1 MNNFINSTQQEL
13 QILKDK
19 KNYRSLP
26 SIIHNGKYII
36 KDEWRMLNLSSN
48 DYIGLAN
55 DVSLR
60 ERFLET
66 ITPETFLPTSSS
78 SRLLTGNFTAYQE
91 LEQQLAEMFGT
102 ESALIFNS
110 GYHANTGILPA
121 ICDTQTLILAD
132 KLVHA
137 SLIDGIRLSS
147 AKCIRYRHNDLTQLQ
162 RLIEESHN
170 AYNKIIIVTESI
182 FSMDG
187 DEADLA
193 ALVQL
198 KKSYPNVLLYV
209 DEAHAFGVRG
219 TQGLGCAEEQNCI
232 NDIDFLVG
240 TFGKA
245 IASAGAY
252 IVCRQIIREYLINK
266 MRTFIFTTAL
276 PPVNI
281 QWTSWILK
289 HLPHFQ
295 SRREHLLQISR
306 KLKDALIN
314 KGYACPTNSHIV
326 PMIVGASKDAIFR
339 AEELQRKGFYAL
351 PVRPPTVPEGTSR
364 IRFSLTAD
372 ITENEIKELIKTINE

>member
-1 MNNFINSTQQEL
+1 MILDSINQEL
-13 QILKDK
+13 LVLKEK

-26 SIIHNGKYII
+26 PLIHDGREVILNGQ
-36 KDEWRMLNLSSN
+36 RMLNLSSN
-48 DYIGLAN
+48 DYLGLAN

-60 ERFLET
+60 EEFLKT
-66 ITPETFLPTSSS
+66 MTPETFLPTSSS
-78 SRLLTGNFTAYQE
+78 SRLLTGNFSDYQA
-91 LEQQLAEMFGT
+91 LEQQLATMFGA

-121 ICDTQTLILAD
+121 VSNAQTLILAD

-147 AKCIRYRHNDLTQLQ
+147 AKCIRYRHNDASQLQ
-162 RLIEESHN
+162 RLVSENHN
-170 AYNKIIIVTESI
+170 LYAQIIIVTESI

-187 DEADLA
+187 DKADLC
-193 ALVQL
+193 ALVRL
-198 KKSYPNVLLYV
+198 KKSYSNVLLYV

-219 TQGLGCAEEQNCI
+219 EKGLGCAEEQDCI

-252 IVCRQIIREYLINK
+252 IVCRQVIREYLINK

-281 QWTSWILK
+281 QWSAWVLQ
-289 HLPHFQ
+289 HLSALQ
-295 SRREHLLQISR
+295 YKRTHLLRISE
-306 KLKDALIN
+306 KLKTALTG
-314 KGYACPTNSHIV
+314 KGYHCPSVSHIV
-326 PMIVGASKDAIFR
+326 PMIIGASEDAILQ

-372 ITENEIKELIKTINE
+372 TTEHEIDQLIALING